1 MYTRC
6 PECQTLFRITAV
18 QLEARAG
25 LVRCGRC
32 RAVFQAGQFL
42 LATLPDAP
50 AAAASAEPVRTHTP
64 HAAAGSP
71 PRQAAAPGGAAAR
84 QDRRVPAA
92 VEDAGIPTVSE
103 QEPSL
108 VPHTPARTR
117 TVFWLLGNV
126 LLLAVLVAQV
136 GYFYRDELARYP
148 ELRPALEVL
157 CRTIACRIE
166 TPRDASRIEL
176 LEATRVEPHPHYENA
191 LRIRVSMVN
200 RAPFAQPYP
209 WLELSLTDRA
219 GNLIARRRFAPA
231 EYLGRAPA
239 PEEMLPVDVVKNA
252 TFGVTDPDG
261 KSAGYEIRLVH
272 P

>member
-6 PECQTLFRITAV
+6 PECQTLFRITHE
-18 QLEARAG
+18 QLKARAG

-32 RAVFQAGQFL
+32 RTVFQAERFL
-42 LATLPDAP
+42 LEALPATTPAVVEPKTAENHTHLVAADAT
-50 AAAASAEPVRTHTP
+50 R
-64 HAAAGSP
+64 G
-71 PRQAAAPGGAAAR
+71 AAAPAGHRGAEQERPLA
-84 QDRRVPAA
+84 
-92 VEDAGIPTVSE
+92 EDAGIPTVSD
-103 QEPSL
+103 QDRLL
-108 VPHTPARTR
+108 VPRVR
-117 TVFWLLGNV
+117 TVFWLFGNV
-126 LLLAVLVAQV
+126 LLLALLATQA

-148 ELRPALEVL
+148 GLRPVLEVL
-157 CRTIACRIE
+157 CRTLECRVE

-176 LEATRVEPHPHYENA
+176 LGASRVEPHPRYENA

-209 WLELSLTDRA
+209 WLELSLTDHA

-231 EYLGRAPA
+231 EYLGRVLT

-252 TFGVTDPDG
+252 TLDVTDPDG
-261 KSAGYEIRLVH
+261 KSFGYEIRLVH